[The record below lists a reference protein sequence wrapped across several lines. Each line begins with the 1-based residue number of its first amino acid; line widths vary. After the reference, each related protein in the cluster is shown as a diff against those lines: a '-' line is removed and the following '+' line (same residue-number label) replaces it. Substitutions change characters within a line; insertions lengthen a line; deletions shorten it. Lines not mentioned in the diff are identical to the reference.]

1 MSKSFLRISSVLCAV
16 AMLLGVLAIASAA
29 LTAPSSVNGN
39 NVSGYSEIDLSK
51 VTWKK
56 KTDSGTELESG
67 IKDGKIVISAVKG
80 FNEGTAT
87 LPSAFDVTDYSGV
100 LLHMDFSQPEW
111 NPQKDDDG
119 NVLYTKCYIGVRLSL
134 ADITG
139 YAWTR
144 DTNKDANGNYLNY
157 DIEAFY
163 SADGSG
169 WTKTALVY
177 SGEHKLDESTGN
189 GERFMVPAG
198 FVGWLYI
205 PFTSY
210 NTTKVDN
217 DVNKYPSKGL
227 YNNSVTKVMVLTGG
241 SKNDDSKNMIVD
253 SIGFVKFGESSSEGG
268 DTPVTPTPEPTTY
281 KDGRPRKILKS
292 YYSRTKLL
300 TFDSTIASD
309 SISISGD
316 RCTFSQKKV
325 GISGNAG
332 VLTTGSNTC
341 EATFTLG
348 ESVDLTQYSGVLFWA
363 DVSGVKVNKNNA
375 TGVAVR
381 FSPEGGG
388 TIWTRN
394 RIDQTE
400 PAIDGFHVRAY
411 YLDGETWKE
420 CDESIMNGE
429 RVQLPEGF
437 KGWVYI
443 PFKSYLSTK
452 EGVAGLSDSAKA
464 VNKLMLLSGPYKTA
478 DGGDVVFDEIQLV
491 RFGNPGTGDETVPAV
506 IVSVAA
512 MICAGVTMTAGKKR
526 RKNSD

>member
-1 MSKSFLRISSVLCAV
+1 MKRNIFKTVSVICAV
-16 AMLLGVLAIASAA
+16 AMMMGVFAVLANA
-29 LTAPSSVNGN
+29 APSSINGN
-39 NVSGYSEIDLSK
+39 NVGTYTEIDLSK
-51 VTWKK
+51 VSTWAQKK
-56 KTDSGTELESG
+56 DSDFSG
-67 IKDGKIVISAVKG
+67 IRNGQIEIECG
-80 FNEGTAT
+80 TTYNEGTAT
-87 LPSAFDVTDYSGV
+87 LPSVTDISGYDGV
-100 LLHMDFSQPEW
+100 LLHVDLSNPTWGVNAEPE
-111 NPQKDDDG
+111 
-119 NVLYTKCYIGVRLSL
+119 YTKCYLGVRIYTEG
-134 ADITG
+134 ITG
-139 YAWTR
+139 YVWTR
-144 DTNKDANGNYLNY
+144 DTNKLADGSYLNY
-157 DIEAFY
+157 DIDAYY
-163 SADGSG
+163 SADGSD
-169 WTKTALVY
+169 WSKTSLVY
-177 SGEHKLDESTGN
+177 DGTHTLDKSTGD
-189 GERFMVPAG
+189 GERFIFPGG
-198 FVGWLYI
+198 FKGWIYI
-205 PFTSY
+205 PFSSY
-210 NTTKVDN
+210 NTTKIDN
-217 DVNKYPSKGL
+217 DTNKYPVKGF
-227 YNNSVTKVMVLTGG
+227 YNTNVTKIMVLTGG
-241 SKNDDSKNMIVD
+241 YTAADDNKIVVD
-253 SIGFVKFGESSSEGG
+253 SIGFAKFGASSGDPSEGG

-400 PAIDGFHVRAY
+400 PAVDGFHVHAY
-411 YLDGETWKE
+411 YFDGENWHE

-491 RFGNPGTGDETVPAV
+491 KLGGSASTGDSLAVGV
-506 IVSVAA
+506 IVSTVALV
-512 MICAGVTMTAGKKR
+512 CAGVTISVTGK
-526 RKNSD
+526 RKKED